1 MENKVGPPGPQH
13 KWEVIVFRGGVNAI
27 DTLTIAITV
36 LNSGGKFVSVVAV
49 MTICNNNT
57 QNYSP
62 IHKIMHKIIHNII
75 QNNTQ

>member
-1 MENKVGPPGPQH
+1 MGPPGPQH

-57 QNYSP
+57 QNYSE
-62 IHKIMHKIIHNII
+62 IHKIIHN
-75 QNNTQ
+75 NTQDYTKDN

>member
-1 MENKVGPPGPQH
+1 MGPPGPQH
-13 KWEVIVFRGGVNAI
+13 KREVIVFHGGVNAI

-57 QNYSP
+57 QNYSE
-62 IHKIMHKIIHNII
+62 IHKIIHN
-75 QNNTQ
+75 NTQDYTKDN